1 MANGQT
7 QVGKVSSDE
16 AMSGKVLIVEDQL
29 DHRMILAV
37 ILSHL
42 HYQVIEAADGMEGID
57 KAVTE
62 APDLIIMDLGLP
74 GIDGLET
81 TVQLKQNPK
90 TAHIPVIAHT
100 IWKEVEYRQKAHQAG
115 IVEYLTKPTPPATF
129 KHVLEKLLPPGP

>member
-1 MANGQT
+1 MAGR
-7 QVGKVSSDE
+7 
-16 AMSGKVLIVEDQL
+16 VLIVEDQL

-42 HYQVIEAADGMEGID
+42 HYQVIEAADGLEGIH
-57 KAVTE
+57 KALSE

-81 TVQLKQNPK
+81 TVRLKQNPK

-100 IWKEVEYRQKAHQAG
+100 IWKEEEYKQRAHQAG
-115 IVEYLTKPTPPATF
+115 IVEYLTKPTPSETF
-129 KHVLEKLLPPGP
+129 KRVLEKLLPQGS